1 MGNDFI
7 VAHDDVLSA
16 GDLAGTSFAAP
27 RVSGAA
33 ALIRHKF
40 PGINGAQL
48 KDLLLTT
55 AEDIGDAGVDVKYG
69 HGKLDLSNALSPQGV
84 LTAD

>member
-1 MGNDFI
+1 
-7 VAHDDVLSA
+7 SA

-40 PGINGAQL
+40 PGLDGFQL
-48 KDLLLTT
+48 KQLLLST
-55 AEDIGDAGVDVKYG
+55 AQDIGEPGIDPIFG
-69 HGKLDLSNALSPQGV
+69 HGKLDLSNALSPQGQ
-84 LTAD
+84 LTAE